1 MNPDFAD
8 EDYFE
13 DDGMFEYQRQLEEEQ
28 RREEEEIARLD
39 EIDRQL
45 AIEAEMENR
54 DNWNDDSDEY
64 PSIYDNPYYN
74 EDLDMDQQSPDFWD
88 SL

>member
-1 MNPDFAD
+1 MNPEFDD
-8 EDYFE
+8 EEFFE
-13 DDGMFEYQRQLEEEQ
+13 IERLQRQQEEQRQYEEEQ
-28 RREEEEIARLD
+28 ERLE

-45 AIEAEMENR
+45 ARDAEMEMANEN
-54 DNWNDDSDEY
+54 NWGDDSDEY

>member
-1 MNPDFAD
+1 MNPEFDEEDFIELERLQKQRDA
-8 EDYFE
+8 EQR
-13 DDGMFEYQRQLEEEQ
+13 EYEEEQ
-28 RREEEEIARLD
+28 TRLD

-45 AIEAEMENR
+45 AQEAEMEMEN
-54 DNWNDDSDEY
+54 DSNWNDDSDEY
-64 PSIYDNPYYN
+64 PSIYDNPYYD